1 MDFPKISIVTVN
13 YNMAPFL
20 ERAILS
26 VLDQQYPELE
36 YIIIDGG
43 SNDGSIEIIKKYADR
58 LSYWVSEKDNGQ
70 SDALN
75 KGLSRCTGDIVAW
88 LNADDYYEPGAF
100 LKAIEAFKNN
110 PECGVVLGACRVFEN
125 GVPDHIVKTEKIT
138 EKSLTQYWKSYFIPP
153 QPAIFWKKSIMDK
166 TGLLKEYY
174 CYCMDLDL
182 WLRFSKVTRFA
193 CIPDLLAHA
202 ELHPLSKSGSEGR
215 FNKFVPE
222 WTEICKSHVARADW
236 WFRIWHTWA
245 KCSFMFNLKLNN
257 YLDKIR
263 YVFMSVLGLLVAGFK
278 RITGIRQLGI
288 LSKKADS

>member
-1 MDFPKISIVTVN
+1 
-13 YNMAPFL
+13 MAPFL
-20 ERAILS
+20 ERAIES
-26 VLDQQYPELE
+26 VFEQKGVEVE

-43 SNDGSIEIIKKYADR
+43 SMDGSVDVIKKYGDR
-58 LSYWVSEKDNGQ
+58 LAYWVSEPDKGQ

-75 KGLSRCTGDIVAW
+75 KGLARCTGDIVAW

-110 PECGVVLGACRVFEN
+110 PDCGVVLGACRVFEN
-125 GVPDHIVKTEKIT
+125 GVPDHIVKTEKIS

-153 QPAIFWKKSIMDK
+153 QPAIFWKKNIMDQ
-166 TGLLKEYY
+166 TGLLEESYW
-174 CYCMDLDL
+174 YCMDLDL
-182 WLRFSKVTRFA
+182 WLRFSKVTQFA

-215 FNKFVPE
+215 FNKFIPE

-236 WFRIWHTWA
+236 RFRIWHAWA
-245 KCSFMFNLKLNN
+245 RYSFMFNLTLNK
-257 YLDKIR
+257 YLNKIK
-263 YVFMSVLGLLVAGFK
+263 YIFMSVLGFLVAGFK

-288 LSKKADS
+288 LSKKVNS